1 MNDLYYDNTNSI
13 QNDIRVHIK
22 LQRKLAGHI
31 FNIYIPTLCLV
42 IIAGFTLFIDYSHFD
57 ATIMVA
63 LTTMLVIYTL
73 HQSISSTLPATAYLK
88 MIDIWLFGGLI
99 FPFIIIGILII
110 LDFLILRE
118 ATTVI
123 ELQKENASK
132 WNPKCFIKTMR
143 IILVSTTGFLM
154 AFYWIIGLVY
164 YIFPKAQFMKDIF

>member
-1 MNDLYYDNTNSI
+1 MNDLYYDNTNAI

-73 HQSISSTLPATAYLK
+73 Q
-88 MIDIWLFGGLI
+88 F
-99 FPFIIIGILII
+99 
-110 LDFLILRE
+110 
-118 ATTVI
+118 
-123 ELQKENASK
+123 ASK
-132 WNPKCFIKTMR
+132 YFFNFTSNC
-143 IILVSTTGFLM
+143 IL
-154 AFYWIIGLVY
+154 
-164 YIFPKAQFMKDIF
+164 KND